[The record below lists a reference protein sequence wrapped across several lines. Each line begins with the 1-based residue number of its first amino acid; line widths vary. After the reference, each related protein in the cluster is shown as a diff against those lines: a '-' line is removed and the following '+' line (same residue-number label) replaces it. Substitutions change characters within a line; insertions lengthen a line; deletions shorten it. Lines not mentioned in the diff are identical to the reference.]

1 MPVCANIV
9 TKRNING
16 YQRWRLTRQLWFQ
29 CLSIV
34 ILSCDILVVNW
45 IICVN
50 SRYELYFTNVLY
62 LLYFLLATSCF
73 SFLFYL
79 VDFCLSDCYLEEGIL
94 FTTRASVHVTAICF
108 ISCGYHSVLVD
119 SIMCNYIVD
128 TRAFVAAL
136 KTEYFKL
143 TGSPPIW
150 HLEELC

>member
-1 MPVCANIV
+1 MPVCVNIA

-29 CLSIV
+29 FLSIV
-34 ILSCDILVVNW
+34 ILSCDIIVVNW
-45 IICVN
+45 VICVN
-50 SRYELYFTNVLY
+50 NSYKMYFTNVLY
-62 LLYFLLATSCF
+62 LLYFLLAMSCF
-73 SFLFYL
+73 SLLFYL
-79 VDFCLSDCYLEEGIL
+79 VDFCLSDCYLEDGVL
-94 FTTRASVHVTAICF
+94 YTTRASVHVTTICF

-119 SIMCNYIVD
+119 SIMFNYIVD

-143 TGSPPIW
+143 TGSAPIW